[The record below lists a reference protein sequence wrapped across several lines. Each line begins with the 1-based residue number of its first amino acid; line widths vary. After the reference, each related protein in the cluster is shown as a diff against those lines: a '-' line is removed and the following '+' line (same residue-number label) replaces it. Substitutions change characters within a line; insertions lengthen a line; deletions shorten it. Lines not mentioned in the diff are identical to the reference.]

1 MPIARME
8 SFFVRFLNNM
18 QEIDQLGVDRY
29 LNFTFGKQKNK
40 QRHTIHSGHTRIN
53 PEQPVGRSADNEH

>member
-1 MPIARME
+1 
-8 SFFVRFLNNM
+8 M

-29 LNFTFGKQKNK
+29 LNFTFGKQKNE

-53 PEQPVGRSADNEH
+53 PEQPVSRSAHNEY